1 MKVAV
6 KTKVNIDTKKID
18 ELEGEAKNNA
28 LALTADWVLSEIKTS
43 GKVPKDTGVLENS
56 AFVKE
61 IEKNI
66 VQIVF
71 DTPYARR
78 WYFNSENATF
88 RTEYNANA
96 QDHWM
101 DDFIN
106 GDRRKELI
114 EMYAS
119 FYKDEIGGLIG

>member
-6 KTKVNIDTKKID
+6 KTKVYIDTKKID

-28 LALTADWVLSEIKTS
+28 LASTADWVLTEIKGS
-43 GKVPKDTGVLENS
+43 GKVPKELGTLERES
-56 AFVKE
+56 FVKE

-71 DTPYARR
+71 DAPYARR
-78 WYFNSENATF
+78 WYFNSENVTF
-88 RTEYNANA
+88 RDEYNANA

-106 GDRRKELI
+106 GDRKTELI